1 SHDIRGVLAYLFCA
15 ASHAGMGGQLLDAL
29 DKAGILLAGDPGI
42 TKDVTHGVSHVLVAA
57 RSALSPF
64 YGRSATCSWPPP
76 RRKTASVRG

>member
-42 TKDVTHGVSHVLVAA
+42 TKDVTRDTNFS
-57 RSALSPF
+57 
-64 YGRSATCSWPPP
+64 TWPS
-76 RRKTASVRG
+76 RQCAHNLLTV